1 MRRLVCLG
9 LLLHLIGHNPTAAAA
24 PHRLHRSGTGVV
36 GSSSSTSH
44 HHHHHHHHHNHNHH
58 QNNDNN
64 NKNDGDRAKCEPLRV
79 PACRGLRYNLTAM
92 PNFMGHADQL
102 QAERAKVANVLTTK
116 TSFHLKDILCVSVLR
131 RRCISLRS
139 LMRRPR
145 NKEKEKQ
152 VKSKREKKNVEI
164 LGTTPGTSRAR
175 TANLAF
181 QKRPILSCKGLFC
194 NFFTFF
200 RAQRCQ
206 FYVENVDED

>member
-102 QAERAKVANVLTTK
+102 QAERAVR
-116 TSFHLKDILCVSVLR
+116 IL
-131 RRCISLRS
+131 
-139 LMRRPR
+139 
-145 NKEKEKQ
+145 
-152 VKSKREKKNVEI
+152 
-164 LGTTPGTSRAR
+164 
-175 TANLAF
+175 
-181 QKRPILSCKGLFC
+181 
-194 NFFTFF
+194 
-200 RAQRCQ
+200 
-206 FYVENVDED
+206 